1 MIQFVILNLIISN
14 GLIRNINFVSVHS
27 LLNYIKDLISLNLNN
42 LYVLHYNDILV
53 SKWWSMLFNG
63 VVRGK
68 IHILLEAILIPTH

>member
-14 GLIRNINFVSVHS
+14 GLIRNMNFVSVHS

-53 SKWWSMLFNG
+53 SK
-63 VVRGK
+63 
-68 IHILLEAILIPTH
+68 